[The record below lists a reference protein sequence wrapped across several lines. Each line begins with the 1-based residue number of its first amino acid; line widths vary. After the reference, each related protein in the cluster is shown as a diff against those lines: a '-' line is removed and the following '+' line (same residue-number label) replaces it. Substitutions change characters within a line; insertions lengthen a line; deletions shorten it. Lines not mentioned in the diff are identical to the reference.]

1 MAPGVPVVLATLLSS
16 TDPRERDRSW
26 ETFVEQHSR
35 LILHAIRSC
44 GGSHD
49 AVMDRY
55 AFVLEQLRADD
66 YRRLRTWAGDGRSQ
80 LSTWLVVVVKRLCH
94 DHHRSHYGRHRPEAG
109 NGAREA
115 RVQRRKLADLVAD
128 ELKPDQIS
136 AGDGVAHHPE
146 MALRTADLNGAL
158 HHAVEQLAAGD
169 QLLLT
174 LRFRD
179 ELSAAQIA
187 RQVGLPT
194 PFHVYRRLNHL
205 LLALRRNLAARGIE
219 DATP

>member
-26 ETFVEQHSR
+26 ESFVDQHSR

-55 AFVLEQLRADD
+55 AFVLEQLRADN

-80 LSTWLVVVVKRLCH
+80 LTTWLVVVVKRLCH
-94 DHHRSHYGRHRPEAG
+94 DHYRSQYGRNRPEAG

-115 RVQRRKLADLVAD
+115 RVQRRKLADLVAE
-128 ELKPDQIS
+128 ELKPDQVS
-136 AGDGVAHHPE
+136 AGDGASHHPE
-146 MALRTADLNGAL
+146 MALRAADLNGAL
-158 HHAVEQLAAGD
+158 QHAVDRLSPSD

-179 ELSAAQIA
+179 GLSAARIA
-187 RQVGLPT
+187 RQVNLPT
-194 PFHVYRRLNHL
+194 PFHVYRRINQILTT
-205 LLALRRNLAARGIE
+205 LRRDLHARGIE
-219 DATP
+219 DAEP